1 MGTASCLVRVKMRGA
16 WLCMVIGCLSAH
28 AITVQ
33 NTIQEGEITTAEVA
47 AALDLPGQVSLSGAI
62 SDAQLELKIDQI
74 QTEGLFDQQ
83 KKLQKPSTFGTI
95 GATPSATAPS
105 LNLPSLPKV
114 EKAPSIKDL
123 TPPEG
128 SAANYNPNLYCDD
141 YKRCPDGMWCHN
153 NQCALMSGTFVANP
167 TVVAPASG
175 SGYVSPFDL
184 DTHIMS
190 LQEKV
195 KDLPDHTNR
204 LTEPDWALLNELQ
217 KWRLKQAS
225 GYIPSSSTGSA
236 STEINLDKIKT
247 EFLGNPQ

>member
-1 MGTASCLVRVKMRGA
+1 
-16 WLCMVIGCLSAH
+16 
-28 AITVQ
+28 
-33 NTIQEGEITTAEVA
+33 
-47 AALDLPGQVSLSGAI
+47 
-62 SDAQLELKIDQI
+62 
-74 QTEGLFDQQ
+74 
-83 KKLQKPSTFGTI
+83 
-95 GATPSATAPS
+95 
-105 LNLPSLPKV
+105 
-114 EKAPSIKDL
+114 
-123 TPPEG
+123 
-128 SAANYNPNLYCDD
+128 
-141 YKRCPDGMWCHN
+141 MWCHN

-195 KDLPDHTNR
+195 KDLPDHANR

-225 GYIPSSSTGSA
+225 GYIPSTSTGSA

-247 EFLGNPQ
+247 EFLGNPQDKLKSEGLTVNPTVALSTPTSTASTSGIDAVTELKIDKIQVASLPDLKNDIKSDTKMDK